1 MTLFM
6 DYHWTLWI
14 TRCIRMV
21 LHMEIH
27 KLRWKSIYM
36 DYHLSLWISIW
47 ISRQMH
53 MVIHKFGGN
62 TYNMDYHINTIN
74 NYAFPYGFPWKYIW
88 NMYFHLVIHMK
99 TWNYIFFFAVV
110 MYLNKCEILGRQD
123 QFSRLDLIDNEHI
136 PFTDIL
142 DKGY

>member
-1 MTLFM
+1 M
-6 DYHWTLWI
+6 DFHMDLHYNPYGNPYEDMKLIKDNFIYGLPFYLWI

-47 ISRQMH
+47 ITRQIH
-53 MVIHKFGGN
+53 MVIHKLCGK
-62 TYNMDYHINTIN
+62 TYDMDYHITTIN

-99 TWNYIFFFAVV
+99 TWNYIFF
-110 MYLNKCEILGRQD
+110 
-123 QFSRLDLIDNEHI
+123 SR
-136 PFTDIL
+136 
-142 DKGY
+142 